1 MIEEGWDAICVGGGL
16 TSLALGALAARSH
29 PGRRIL
35 VLDRHAVTGGY
46 ASMFPRP
53 KAAAEFDCSLHK
65 VSGANPDG
73 GNLHR
78 VLERLGLADT
88 HKILPSKHFFE
99 ACLPD
104 ETLLLAADTEAFHT
118 TLQRRFPAD
127 AKGLDQFFAELSSYG
142 RDSYYLHQILNGSH
156 SADLSRL
163 RWAHR
168 NLRNITVAEALDRR
182 IADPYLKE
190 LLALPT
196 IYVGGF
202 AEDLSYLYY
211 LHVLYA
217 TLCAGCGYVAGGAQR
232 LSDALARM
240 IEEAGGRVLL
250 RTPVQ
255 TIEPATDGGL
265 HAVTTQKGRFTAPE
279 IYINAAPLEAVDG
292 LMRDVPGLESVR
304 TKLAAI
310 KSSWSTTTLYLT
322 TDEDPDR
329 LGLGTEETMIV
340 APQDGAPRSRRE
352 RLAESGFDPELC
364 EELLWW
370 NGPIEVTNYHALN
383 PAAGR
388 VVCVN
393 VLDCIQHW
401 PERRSPAYKV
411 RKKRA
416 EWALLERLYAAKPGL
431 RGHVVFTELATPRTY
446 HRFTRNTD
454 GAGFGAMV
462 GPGSSGHN
470 FHHFFPFPGI
480 QFLSAWVA
488 GSGYE
493 AALTYAEAKVDA
505 WQPAGASAAA
515 STVPAAAQSQVAPP
529 LLKAHA

>member
-1 MIEEGWDAICVGGGL
+1 MIEESWDAICVGGGL
-16 TSLALGALAARSH
+16 TSLAFGALAAQSH

-35 VLDRHAVTGGY
+35 VLDRHAVAGGY

-53 KAAAEFDCSLHK
+53 KAGAEFDCSLHK
-65 VSGANPDG
+65 VSGASPDG
-73 GNLHR
+73 GNFHR
-78 VLERLGLADT
+78 LLERLGLAEA

-104 ETLLLAADTEAFHT
+104 ETLLLEAHPDAFRA
-118 TLQRRFPAD
+118 TLERRFPGETE
-127 AKGLDQFFAELSSYG
+127 GLDRFFAELNSYG
-142 RDSYYLHQILNGSH
+142 RDSYYLHQILNGSY
-156 SADLSRL
+156 ATDLSRL

-190 LLALPT
+190 LLTLPT

-202 AEDLSYLYY
+202 PEDLSYLYY

-217 TLCAGCGYVAGGAQR
+217 TLCAGCGYVAGGAQN
-232 LSDALARM
+232 LSDALARR

-250 RTPVQ
+250 RTPVE
-255 TIEPATDGGL
+255 TIEPATDGGP
-265 HAVTTQKGRFTAPE
+265 HAVTTLKGRFTAPE
-279 IYINAAPLEAVDG
+279 IFINAAPFEAVGG
-292 LMRDVPGLESVR
+292 LMRDVPGLDGVR
-304 TKLAAI
+304 AKLATI
-310 KSSWSTTTLYLT
+310 TPSWSTTTLYLT

-329 LGLGTEETMIV
+329 LGFGTEETMIV
-340 APQDGAPRSRRE
+340 PPSDGAPRRRRD

-383 PAAGR
+383 AAAGR
-388 VVCVN
+388 VICVN

-401 PERRSPAYKV
+401 PERRSPEYKV

-416 EWALLERLYAAKPGL
+416 ESALLERLYAAKPGL
-431 RGHVVFTELATPRTY
+431 RGHVAFTELATPRTY

-454 GAGFGAMV
+454 GAGYGAMV
-462 GPGSSGHN
+462 GTGSSGHN

-493 AALTYAEAKVDA
+493 AALTYAEAKVDS
-505 WQPAGASAAA
+505 WCPPAESAAA
-515 STVPAAAQSQVAPP
+515 SAAPP
-529 LLKAHA
+529 TGRRLAEPACADAHA

>member
-1 MIEEGWDAICVGGGL
+1 MIEEEWDVICVGGGL
-16 TSLALGALAARSH
+16 TSLAFGALAAQSH

-35 VLDRHAVTGGY
+35 VLDRHAVAGGY

-65 VSGANPDG
+65 VSGANARG
-73 GNLHR
+73 GNFHR
-78 VLERLGLADT
+78 LLERLGLAEA
-88 HKILPSKHFFE
+88 HEILPSKHFFE

-104 ETLLLAADTEAFHT
+104 ETLLLESGPEAFQAA
-118 TLQRRFPAD
+118 LRRRFPGDSA
-127 AKGLDQFFAELSSYG
+127 GLDQFFAELNSYG
-142 RDSYYLHQILNGSH
+142 QDSYYLHQILNGSH
-156 SADLSRL
+156 AADLSRL

-168 NLRNITVAEALDRR
+168 NLRNITVSEALDRR
-182 IADPYLKE
+182 ISDPYLKE
-190 LLALPT
+190 ILALPT

-232 LSDALARM
+232 LSDTLARM
-240 IEEAGGRVLL
+240 IEDAGGRVLL
-250 RTPVQ
+250 RTPVE
-255 TIEPATDGGL
+255 TIEPATDGGA
-265 HAVTTQKGRFTAPE
+265 HAVTTLKGRFTAPE
-279 IYINAAPLEAVDG
+279 IFINAAPVEAVEG
-292 LMRDVPGLESVR
+292 LMRDVPGLEGVR
-304 TKLAAI
+304 AKLEAI
-310 KSSWSTTTLYLT
+310 TPSWSTTTLYLT
-322 TDEDPDR
+322 TDEDPKH
-329 LGLGTEETMIV
+329 LGLGVEETMIV
-340 APQDGAPRSRRE
+340 APLDGEPRRRRA
-352 RLAESGFDPELC
+352 RLAESGYDPELC

-401 PERRSPAYKV
+401 PDRRTPDYKA

-416 EWALLERLYAAKPGL
+416 EGVLLERLYAVKPGL

-446 HRFTRNTD
+446 YRFTRNTD
-454 GAGFGAMV
+454 GAGYGAMV
-462 GPGSSGHN
+462 GSGSSGHN

-493 AALTYAEAKVDA
+493 AAFTYAEAKVDA
-505 WQPAGASAAA
+505 WKPEPGNTVVSAAP
-515 STVPAAAQSQVAPP
+515 PAARRQAVPTPAE
-529 LLKAHA
+529 AHA